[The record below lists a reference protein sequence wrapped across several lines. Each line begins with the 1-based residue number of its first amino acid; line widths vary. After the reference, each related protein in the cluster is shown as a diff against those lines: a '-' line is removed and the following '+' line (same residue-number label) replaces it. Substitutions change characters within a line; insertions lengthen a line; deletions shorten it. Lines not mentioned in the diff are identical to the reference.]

1 MSKNYKGKT
10 PMENMTAS
18 GEEKPKRKVGR
29 PATITEERRKINV
42 AVPEDL
48 LEKWNDIKIV
58 HGNNLTG
65 YITKLIKQDMDENY
79 DKYLTKAN
87 NIKNILEYIK

>member
-42 AVPEDL
+42 AVPTEL
-48 LEKWNDIKIV
+48 LDKWNKVKIV

-65 YITKLIKQDMDENY
+65 YITKLIEKDMDANY
-79 DKYLTKAN
+79 NKYLTKAN
-87 NIKNILEYIK
+87 DLKDL